1 MAAADGELSAAGS
14 SMNVWTTREYLPEPR
29 GATINQRPLGF
40 GAGLMCAGG
49 GCGTSG
55 VVTARSWAWLSL
67 IPLTCVKAGPVAIW
81 HLLAINR
88 HEGGNATNNN
98 TTLNPHYV
106 LLSM

>member
-1 MAAADGELSAAGS
+1 
-14 SMNVWTTREYLPEPR
+14 
-29 GATINQRPLGF
+29 
-40 GAGLMCAGG
+40 
-49 GCGTSG
+49 
-55 VVTARSWAWLSL
+55 VVTARSCAWLSL

>member
-1 MAAADGELSAAGS
+1 VDRELSAGRQFDARLDDEGIFAGAAWCHHQS
-14 SMNVWTTREYLPEPR
+14 KATRV
-29 GATINQRPLGF
+29 

-67 IPLTCVKAGPVAIW
+67 IPLTCVKAGPVAVW
-81 HLLAINR
+81 HLLVINR
-88 HEGGNATNNN
+88 HEGGDATNNN